1 MVIDPIA
8 DMLIRIKNA
17 QAIRKES
24 VVVPASKQKEAVAR
38 VLKDNGYIA
47 DVERKSNQPIDE
59 LHLQLR
65 YEDKKGVINHM
76 KRVSRPGARRYN
88 RAYDLPRPLS
98 GHGLV
103 IISTSQGIMTGR
115 QAEERGIGG
124 EVLATVW

>member
-24 VVVPASKQKEAVAR
+24 VVMPASKQKEAIAR
-38 VLKDNGYIA
+38 VLKETGYIA
-47 DVERKSNQPIDE
+47 DVERKTNDPIDE
-59 LHLQLR
+59 LHLTLR
-65 YEDKKGVINHM
+65 YEDKKGVIQHM
-76 KRVSRPGARRYN
+76 KRVSRPGARRYSQV
-88 RAYDLPRPLS
+88 YDLPRPLS

-103 IISTSQGIMTGR
+103 IVSTSQGIMTGR